1 MSIASHRRRP
11 APLPEVDDRL
21 DVMRDELER
30 RGWDARVVRYS
41 VVGDLDVRLDVER
54 PRGPAVELLGGSS
67 GVSCGDSW
75 QAVRIT
81 ADGRVVWCGPSHACP
96 LAESIAFVEAL
107 LRCDDAELADRYTRL
122 G

>member
-1 MSIASHRRRP
+1 MSIASPRRRP
-11 APLPEVDDRL
+11 TPPPEVDDHL
-21 DVMRDELER
+21 DVMRGELER

-54 PRGPAVELLGGSS
+54 PGCPAVELLGGCS
-67 GVSCGDSW
+67 GMSCGDSW

-96 LAESIAFVEAL
+96 QAALIAFLEDL
-107 LRCDDAELADRYTRL
+107 LRCDDAELAGRYTRL